1 MNETFVD
8 RKLSVRFDV
17 FVVYGLINW
26 NVFLPNR
33 TPEIDQTVH
42 PVSYRPNFHSL
53 LEPLDHKNSRL
64 FHNGCVNKAYI
75 FDIS

>member
-1 MNETFVD
+1 M
-8 RKLSVRFDV
+8 RFGA
-17 FVVYGLINW
+17 FVVFGLVNF

-53 LEPLDHKNSRL
+53 LESLDHKNKFQYLLEQTFSL
-64 FHNGCVNKAYI
+64 HF
-75 FDIS
+75 